1 MRTKRSIPMALM
13 WLWCVVLLFE
23 CVCAY
28 HVYIGNTHL
37 FRYMFAWLSLF
48 PPIEHGHSLQRS
60 QASGSYCEFCMCS
73 CVNARNRFLHFNW
86 NTNTRLN
93 AINTSHIVN
102 VLLNPTGIFSV
113 NYVLFVKTK
122 TQTNTCRLSFGRRL
136 LCRYF
141 GFFVFA
147 TIDFISFIFSIFA
160 ARHWH
165 LYNLFF

>member
-1 MRTKRSIPMALM
+1 MALVCCFAV
-13 WLWCVVLLFE
+13 WL
-23 CVCAY
+23 CARY

-141 GFFVFA
+141 GFFLCSRPLILFH
-147 TIDFISFIFSIFA
+147 SFFSIFT